1 MQGTD
6 KCNAAH
12 NSASKEPIRV
22 GNETDTDVRSN
33 TQTYQGQTERSEVGS
48 RLDSLEFVI
57 LFVQDYNGMQSVT
70 WAKCRSFGSYVFGG
84 FTLWEAQQTDNKC
97 YGVATIEEAFRDM
110 RYSSVV

>member
-22 GNETDTDVRSN
+22 GKVTDTDVRSN

-57 LFVQDYNGMQSVT
+57 LFLSKTTTVCSQSLEPNVVHLGHMSLV
-70 WAKCRSFGSYVFGG
+70 ALHCEKHNK
-84 FTLWEAQQTDNKC
+84 QTTN
-97 YGVATIEEAFRDM
+97 VMAWPQ
-110 RYSSVV
+110 